1 MNKWSSV
8 SNRNDSGANQ
18 PQQPQQRPTSG
29 LLSNW
34 NAGDVQNPQP
44 QRQAGAQQSN
54 FIVEQDTLEERIVQP
69 YQSQQLP
76 QPQQPQRAWQMG
88 PVAQPV
94 NPQAFTNGPISP
106 RESGITPYSTIFPN
120 EPVPPAMQSLPV
132 QQPASQPFYPPM
144 YGGPNT
150 NGPVMPRPGYAQV
163 PRQPVGG
170 YGGYSGYPGAGGPP
184 DMQPPMLP
192 GGDGRWAGG
201 RAGGGQGKRPEKKRR
216 FPICARVV

>member
-34 NAGDVQNPQP
+34 NAGDVQGPQP

-69 YQSQQLP
+69 PAQPYQSRQL
-76 QPQQPQRAWQMG
+76 PQQPQRAWQMG

-94 NPQAFTNGPISP
+94 NPQAFMTGAISP
-106 RESGITPYSTIFPN
+106 RASRIKPN
-120 EPVPPAMQSLPV
+120 
-132 QQPASQPFYPPM
+132 
-144 YGGPNT
+144 
-150 NGPVMPRPGYAQV
+150 
-163 PRQPVGG
+163 
-170 YGGYSGYPGAGGPP
+170 
-184 DMQPPMLP
+184 
-192 GGDGRWAGG
+192 
-201 RAGGGQGKRPEKKRR
+201 
-216 FPICARVV
+216 